1 MANFIADNGFDIGH
15 PDHEF
20 VGWDE
25 LGGEAVE
32 ATHAKHLG
40 VKMGNAMKEMFSNMS
55 PGETYIAG
63 SGRRLF
69 RM

>member
-1 MANFIADNGFDIGH
+1 MANYIADNGFNIGH
-15 PDHEF
+15 PDHDF

-32 ATHAKHLG
+32 ATHVKNLG
-40 VKMGNAMKEMFSNMS
+40 VKMDSSMKLAFSCMR
-55 PGETYIAG
+55 PGQTFTADNG
-63 SGRRLF
+63 HRLF